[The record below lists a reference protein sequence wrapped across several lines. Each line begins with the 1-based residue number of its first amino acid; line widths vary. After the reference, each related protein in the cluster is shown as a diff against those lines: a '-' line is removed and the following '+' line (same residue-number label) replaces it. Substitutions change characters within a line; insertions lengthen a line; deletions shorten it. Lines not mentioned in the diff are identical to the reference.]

1 MGGGSDYGSSLKAFE
16 LPEAPR
22 LVLKDFQQASMAL
35 TEVRSPAQLG
45 LTTAIPYDE
54 AFLVQLRL
62 MACQG
67 VEYFCEGKHLDG
79 MDRSAG
85 IIQFH
90 DLRRDPVAVL
100 TEPFHVMHIRIPLRA
115 MRAVA
120 DDMNAP
126 PVDALQLSPS
136 QCVRDPVLRSLFLAL
151 RPVLN
156 TPQEVSPLFI
166 SHVTLALTAHIAH
179 RYGGLRDRTKPP
191 RGGLAAW
198 QERKA
203 REFLDAAIDGD
214 ISLSRLAE
222 ECGLSARHFARA
234 FQQSLG
240 VPPHRYLLK
249 RRVDRAKDL
258 LERSPL
264 SLLDIALACG
274 FADQS
279 HFTRVFR
286 ASLGV
291 TPGAWRRQRFGG
303 TAASGLEDDQ

>member
-1 MGGGSDYGSSLKAFE
+1 MGSGSSDGSSLKTFE

-22 LVLKDFQQASMAL
+22 LVLKDFQKASMAL

-45 LTTAIPYDE
+45 LTTSIPYDD
-54 AFLVQLRL
+54 AFLVQLRM

-67 VEYFCEGKHLDG
+67 VEYFSEGKHLEG
-79 MDRSAG
+79 IDRSSG
-85 IIQFH
+85 VIQFH
-90 DLRRDPVAVL
+90 DLRRNPVAVL
-100 TEPFHVMHIRIPLRA
+100 NDPFHVLHIRIPLRA
-115 MRAVA
+115 LSAVA
-120 DDMNAP
+120 DDMHSLP
-126 PVDALQLSPS
+126 IDELQLSPS
-136 QCVRDPVLRSLFLAL
+136 QSVRDTVLRSLFLAL

-156 TPQEVSPLFI
+156 KPEEVSTLFI

-179 RYGGLRDRTKPP
+179 KYGGIRDRSKAP

-203 REFLDAAIDGD
+203 REFLDASIDGD
-214 ISLSRLAE
+214 ISLSRLAV

-240 VPPHRYLLK
+240 VPPYRYLLK
-249 RRVDRAKDL
+249 RRVERAKDL
-258 LERSPL
+258 LERSSL

-286 ASLGV
+286 ASIGT
-291 TPGAWRRQRFGG
+291 TPGAWRRMRFGG
-303 TAASGLEDDQ
+303 K

>member
-1 MGGGSDYGSSLKAFE
+1 MGGGSSDGSSLKVFE

-22 LVLKDFQQASMAL
+22 LVLKEFQKDSMAL

-54 AFLVQLRL
+54 AFLVQLRM

-67 VEYFCEGKHLDG
+67 VEYFSEGRHLDG
-79 MDRSAG
+79 MDRSTG
-85 IIQFH
+85 IIQIH

-100 TEPFHVMHIRIPLRA
+100 TEPFHVVHIRIPWRA

-120 DDMNAP
+120 EEMHAAP
-126 PVDALQLSPS
+126 IDALQLTPS
-136 QCVRDPVLRSLFLAL
+136 QCVRDPVLRSLILAL

-156 TPQEVSPLFI
+156 APQEVSPLFI
-166 SHVTLALTAHIAH
+166 SHATIALTAHIAH
-179 RYGGLRDRTKPP
+179 KYGGLRDRSKLP

-203 REFLDAAIDGD
+203 RECLDAAIDGD
-214 ISLSRLAE
+214 VSLSRLAE

-249 RRVDRAKDL
+249 MRVERARDL
-258 LERSPL
+258 LERSSM

-286 ASLGV
+286 AALGV
-291 TPGAWRRQRFGG
+291 TPGAWRRMRSGG
-303 TAASGLEDDQ
+303 TARSNR